1 MNIDIDAVEELC
13 LTNYTAISI
22 LERLGISPSQEQIN
36 LMESVQLMATYPKKV
51 NPTTIKH
58 CVGEDNLAY
67 LFLHLRNQDLRQ

>member
-1 MNIDIDAVEELC
+1 MNLDLIEDLS
-13 LTNYTAISI
+13 LTNYTAVSI

-36 LMESVQLMATYPKKV
+36 LMESVLLMATYPKKV

>member
-13 LTNYTAISI
+13 LTNYTAVSI

-36 LMESVQLMATYPKKV
+36 LMESVLLMATYPRKV
-51 NPTTIKH
+51 KPATIKH

>member
-1 MNIDIDAVEELC
+1 MNLDLIEDLSLA
-13 LTNYTAISI
+13 NYTAVSI
-22 LERLGISPSQEQIN
+22 LERLGISPNQEQIDI
-36 LMESVQLMATYPKKV
+36 MESVVLMASYPKKI